1 MTLQQ
6 QHTHLTDFSASG
18 SRSLMQ
24 RPTRAR
30 DRGQAARLAY
40 LGQAD
45 SSPVG
50 LLFLGALI
58 CACLALFSQ
67 GWVAWIFAGS
77 TSLLLIA
84 LLLEKRRHDQQQIDF
99 IPDPPP
105 NAQNKPAEQTKEPQ
119 I

>member
-6 QHTHLTDFSASG
+6 QHTHLIDYSASG

-24 RPTRAR
+24 RPARAR
-30 DRGQAARLAY
+30 DQTARLAS

-67 GWVAWIFAGS
+67 GWVAWVFAGS

-105 NAQNKPAEQTKEPQ
+105 NAQNKPAEQTNEPQ